1 MEHVAIDL
9 GGRES
14 QVCVRTA
21 DGEIVEERRWL
32 TSSLEKYLQRRPSS
46 RVIIETSSEA
56 FAVAD
61 GALRCGH
68 EVRVVPATLVRSL
81 GVGARGIK
89 TDIRDA
95 RVLSEVSC
103 RIDLPSV
110 HVCSENSRELKSMCA
125 AREVLVTARTK
136 LINNIRGWLRTKL
149 IRIRTGGVV
158 SFVQRVRDKLLSDV
172 DGMPLY
178 VERLLFMIEELTGQ
192 IQDATQ
198 ELEELANKDEACR
211 RLMTVPGVGPQ
222 TAVRFRAAID
232 DITRFANAHGLESYL
247 GLTPGE
253 SSSSTK
259 VHRTGLTKAG
269 AKKVRWCL
277 IQAAWCA
284 WRTRPGDP
292 MVQWTQRVADRRGRM
307 IAVVA
312 LARKLAGILYAIWRD
327 GSSYDPTKG
336 ARPIA
341 IPEL

>member
-9 GGRES
+9 GGRKS
-14 QVCVRTA
+14 QVCVRAA
-21 DGEIVEERRWL
+21 DGEILEERQWF
-32 TSSLEKYLQRRPSS
+32 TSSLEKYLQKRPRS
-46 RVIIETSSEA
+46 RVIVETSSEA

-81 GVGARGIK
+81 GVGQRGIK

-110 HVCSENSRELKSMCA
+110 HVSSERARELKAMCA
-125 AREVLVTARTK
+125 AREVLVSSRTK
-136 LINNIRGWLRTKL
+136 LINNVRGWLRTQL

-158 SFVQRVRDKLLSDV
+158 SFAQRVRDKLLKDE
-172 DGMPLY
+172 DGLPLY
-178 VERLLFMIEELTGQ
+178 IERVLFMIEELTDQ
-192 IQDATQ
+192 IRDATHD
-198 ELEELANKDEACR
+198 LEDVANNDEACV
-211 RLMTVPGVGPQ
+211 RLMSVPGVGPQ

-253 SSSSTK
+253 CSSSNK

-269 AKKVRWCL
+269 AKKVRWAL
-277 IQAAWCA
+277 VQAAWCA

-292 MVQWTQRVADRRGRM
+292 MVQWAQRVAIRRSRFV
-307 IAVVA
+307 AVVA
-312 LARKLAGILYAIWRD
+312 LARKIAGILYAIWRD
-327 GSSYDPTKG
+327 GSVYNPIKG
-336 ARPIA
+336 ARSIEV
-341 IPEL
+341 PEL